1 MMDDLGL
8 LGSRIK
14 SPIVYVVLLITL
26 LLSVA
31 FTVAVAQPEGPSTMT
46 VESSTRRISYQTST
60 SLAEAG
66 NVSHMTLR
74 GETVT
79 QTWHGF
85 VGNISG
91 TITLD
96 DGSNYTLYNW
106 SLTDPEGEVYA
117 TYLSNISWTTGNLK
131 CWNWSIG
138 TGSYLQLSELE
149 GYAAVNPVPG
159 IPYGFTNLSLATD
172 DVDGVNETFECGI
185 CDDRPPGAI
194 TGAET
199 HAPFYVG
206 GQLIDGNS
214 RDSALTGACPV
225 VRLLN
230 SSGNG
235 TYEEVLLY
243 HDAPGT
249 DNDGLIYTAI
259 LNISANGYDNRNWDF
274 EMIVGENGHD
284 GDSSTTPYYFYV
296 ELE

>member
-1 MMDDLGL
+1 M
-8 LGSRIK
+8 K
-14 SPIVYVVLLITL
+14 AKIT
-26 LLSVA
+26 
-31 FTVAVAQPEGPSTMT
+31 TK
-46 VESSTRRISYQTST
+46 ITST
-60 SLAEAG
+60 SKTGISIFIAIALFFSMISFTLAIPEGTTDLTIVNSSRKSPAASASVPSYAG
-66 NVSHMTLR
+66 NVTQLSLT
-74 GETVT
+74 GSTTT
-79 QTWHGF
+79 QTWQGF
-85 VGNISG
+85 VGNVTG

-96 DGSNYTLYNW
+96 DSSNFTLFNW
-106 SLTDPEGEVYA
+106 TLNEPEGEVYA
-117 TYLSNISWTTGNLK
+117 TYLSNISWTTGNIK

-243 HDAPGT
+243 HDVPGT
-249 DNDGLIYTAI
+249 DNDGIIYTAI